1 MGAACTRA
9 SGVNGWA
16 RSVNARSQLRGGE
29 RCAHMRRE
37 YGLEST
43 TFSLSSVIFCRGL
56 ALPSPTGTGES
67 AFRVSAAFR
76 KVVDIWLLLTSLRP
90 RAQHASRGGA
100 HARLCINDAGMHD
113 LGSFVTVVWHSSLS
127 LSLSRGSRSLSLRE
141 IGDTFFG
148 TSVFGCNS

>member
-9 SGVNGWA
+9 CGVNGWA

-76 KVVDIWLLLTSLRP
+76 KVVDIWLLLTT
-90 RAQHASRGGA
+90 HAPSTSPARFEGRSSRE
-100 HARLCINDAGMHD
+100 
-113 LGSFVTVVWHSSLS
+113 VV
-127 LSLSRGSRSLSLRE
+127 
-141 IGDTFFG
+141 
-148 TSVFGCNS
+148 